1 MEVVIDEINSL
12 HFTNLKSTCS
22 ACSFLKHLPTFFPVY
37 VYIHYTYCAH
47 RQGRPN
53 RWFNRRI
60 LPFDGLKFSFR
71 NLKRITHTYHMSPT
85 FLSLMHFYPPHSEH
99 SRGPRQHFNIR
110 DLWWW
115 LWGLLYQHRWMFL
128 RCPVCRGH
136 FSCWSSWTTRHPCQI
151 RMALPVWFDTS
162 FRLKPVW
169 HANLLNASWSLA

>member
-37 VYIHYTYCAH
+37 VYMDIPTVHTGKVAQTGGSIGESC
-47 RQGRPN
+47 R
-53 RWFNRRI
+53 
-60 LPFDGLKFSFR
+60 DGLKFSFR

-85 FLSLMHFYPPHSEH
+85 FLSLMRFYPPHSEH
-99 SRGPRQHFNIR
+99 SRGPRQHFDIR

-162 FRLKPVW
+162 FGLKPVW